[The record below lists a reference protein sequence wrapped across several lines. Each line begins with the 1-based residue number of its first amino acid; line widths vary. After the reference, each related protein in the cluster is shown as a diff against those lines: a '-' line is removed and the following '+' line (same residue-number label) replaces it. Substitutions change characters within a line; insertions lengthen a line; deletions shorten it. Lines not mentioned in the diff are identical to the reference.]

1 MRARGEDPEELTESY
16 IRVINEAISAR
27 PENMTIG
34 LHMCRGNLKGMWMG
48 EGGYGPIA
56 EKLFTGLNV
65 DKYFMEY
72 DTERSGDF
80 APLSHLPKGKL
91 VVLGRHR
98 IPVKWR
104 LSWLTSGIGSG

>member
-1 MRARGEDPEELTESY
+1 MRARGEDPEELTEAY

-80 APLSHLPKGKL
+80 APLGHLPKGKL

>member
-1 MRARGEDPEELTESY
+1 MRARGEDPEELTEAY

-34 LHMCRGNLKGMWMG
+34 LHMCRGNLKGMWMD

-65 DKYFMEY
+65 DTYFME
-72 DTERSGDF
+72 
-80 APLSHLPKGKL
+80 
-91 VVLGRHR
+91 
-98 IPVKWR
+98 
-104 LSWLTSGIGSG
+104 